1 MTISSIHLTNFQ
13 AHSDLLIELDE
24 RVTTIVGPS
33 DVGKSSVVRA
43 LRWAALNVPVGC
55 MIKDGTKQASV
66 ELIADGRRVVR
77 TRGSENAY
85 SLDGKEYRAFRSDVP
100 QDISTLLNLSDLNF
114 QGQHDPLYWF
124 SSTAGDVS
132 RQLNAV
138 VNLEIIDKTL
148 AEAAREA
155 NRAKMLM
162 EAAEE
167 QLTQSVAERDLL
179 KWVEDADADFKK
191 VEWIEE
197 SFHEL
202 QGDVADLN
210 EKVVTASMSNSEAIL
225 SLSLANDSERLLSRM
240 AAVGRAARSVA
251 DLAIMLATADQAR
264 REKDIEIPDISRL
277 SKAADDLFVIR
288 SRDASKGIFELIQAV
303 RQAAAGRDSE
313 VPDLSA
319 LDVIIDLLKT
329 RKDRIKN
336 LKLLLD
342 EAEGAYDD
350 RLEATKLAD
359 KAHEELESKT
369 EGLCPFC
376 GKEMN

>member
-1 MTISSIHLTNFQ
+1 MIQSIHLTNFQ

-43 LRWAALNVPVGC
+43 LRWSALNVPVGC

-66 ELIADGRRVVR
+66 ELIADGRKVVR

-100 QDISTLLNLSDLNF
+100 QDISSLLNLSDLNF

-155 NRAKMLM
+155 NRAKTLM

-167 QLTQSVAERDLL
+167 QLTQSVVERDSL
-179 KWVEDADADFKK
+179 KWVDDADAELRQ
-191 VEWIEE
+191 VEEIR
-197 SFHEL
+197 
-202 QGDVADLN
+202 ADLDSLKDKAF
-210 EKVVTASMSNSEAIL
+210 ELDAWIHEARISNSEAIIL
-225 SLSLANDSERLLSRM
+225 LSLANDSERLLGRM
-240 AAVGRAARSVA
+240 AAVGKAAKSVA
-251 DLAIMLATADQAR
+251 DLAAMLATTDQAR

-288 SRDASKGIFELIQAV
+288 SRDASKGISELIQAA
-303 RQAAAGRDSE
+303 RQAMAGRDSE
-313 VPDLSA
+313 VPDLSD
-319 LDVIIDLLKT
+319 LDVIVDLLKT
-329 RKDRIKN
+329 RRDMIRN

-342 EAEGAYDD
+342 EVWLFDEG
-350 RLEATKLAD
+350 RQEMVRLAD

-369 EGLCPFC
+369 EGRCPFC